1 MSVDAADL
9 ALLSVG
15 EGAEQVPVAGL
26 ARRSL
31 RLERRPGD
39 RTTLDGEGWQEI
51 EALTGPASAEL
62 RGEGVFLSGT
72 AMDFIRS
79 VFLEG
84 ESEVFALT
92 SVGGEWRG
100 RFLVR
105 QLNFDGKAEEEMRF
119 SIRLSSTGPL
129 AFSASN

>member
-1 MSVDAADL
+1 MSAQAADL

-15 EGAEQVPVAGL
+15 EGTEQVPVAGL
-26 ARRSL
+26 TRRSL
-31 RLERRPGD
+31 RLDRRPGD
-39 RTTLDGEGWQEI
+39 RTTRDGAGWQEA

-72 AMDFIRS
+72 AMDFIRT

-84 ESEVFALT
+84 ESEVFALA
-92 SVGGEWRG
+92 SGGGEWRG

-105 QLNFDGKAEEEMRF
+105 QLSFDGKAEDEMRF
-119 SIRLSSTGPL
+119 SIRLTSTGPV
-129 AFSASN
+129 AFSPSN